1 MTVTR
6 TVDASPGQRLLGI
19 MEHYRGE
26 DSPLNLPVL
35 YRLRGDLDRDALA
48 AALDTL
54 VARHEALR
62 TSYEM
67 SGRRLVQRVHDPWPL
82 RLERRTVAGGPAQFE
97 SEILLSVR
105 ARFDLAVPPVRATLW
120 DIAPDDA
127 VLLLNIHHLSTDG
140 WSGGVI
146 ADDLGHLYR
155 PGPAPAALAPVASWQ
170 YPDFSEWQRRR
181 WEEGLLAEHQQFW
194 RERLAGI
201 HAPVLPGSP
210 PGRTGGG
217 QRPGTQTFD
226 VAEQAVDGLAGL
238 CRARRVSLFTA
249 ALAAFA
255 AVVHAQAG
263 DLDFGL
269 ASMFANRSREELA
282 GTVGFVANL
291 LVLRFTLP
299 ERPTF
304 DQVLAAAQDMV
315 FDALAHQE
323 VPYHLVP
330 QRSGE
335 RAAGL
340 ENILFQMMAGPDY
353 QLALAG
359 LDVTQLPPP
368 RGAGSRFDLE
378 FALIPAKSGLRGV
391 VWFDRRRF
399 PVSWVR
405 KLVSDYRAMV
415 AGVAA
420 HPDRP
425 VTCHLSVP

>member
-6 TVDASPGQRLLGI
+6 VVEASRGQRLLAI

-26 DSPLNLPVL
+26 DSPLNTPVI

-48 AALDTL
+48 ASLDALP
-54 VARHEALR
+54 ARHEALR

-67 SGRRLVQRVHDPWPL
+67 SGRRLVQRVHDAWPL
-82 RLERRTVAGGPAQFE
+82 RMERRTASGDPAQLE
-97 SEILLSVR
+97 SELRRSVR
-105 ARFDLAVPPVRATLW
+105 ERFDLAVPPVRATLW
-120 DIAPDDA
+120 DIARDDA
-127 VLLLNIHHLSTDG
+127 VLLLNVHHLCTDG
-140 WSGGVI
+140 WSGGVL
-146 ADDLGHLYR
+146 ADDLGRLYQ
-155 PGPAPAALAPVASWQ
+155 PGSAPALLAPVASWQ
-170 YPDFSEWQRRR
+170 YPDFSEWQRCR
-181 WEEGLLAEHQQFW
+181 WEEGLLAGHQQFW
-194 RERLAGI
+194 RERLAGTG
-201 HAPVLPGSP
+201 APGLPGAP

-217 QRPGTQTFD
+217 QRPGTETFD
-226 VAEQAVDGLAGL
+226 LGEPAVAGLAEL
-238 CRARRVSLFTA
+238 CRARRASLFTG
-249 ALAAFA
+249 ALAVFA

-269 ASMFANRSREELA
+269 ASMFANRLREELA

-299 ERPTF
+299 ARPSF
-304 DQVLAAAQDMV
+304 DDVLDAAQDMV

-353 QLALAG
+353 QLSLAG

-378 FALIPAKSGLRGV
+378 FALIPGKSGMRGV

-399 PVSWVR
+399 QAAWVR
-405 KLVSDYRAMV
+405 KLVSGYKAM
-415 AGVAA
+415 ALGATA
-420 HPDRP
+420 DPGRP
-425 VTCHLSVP
+425 VASHLC